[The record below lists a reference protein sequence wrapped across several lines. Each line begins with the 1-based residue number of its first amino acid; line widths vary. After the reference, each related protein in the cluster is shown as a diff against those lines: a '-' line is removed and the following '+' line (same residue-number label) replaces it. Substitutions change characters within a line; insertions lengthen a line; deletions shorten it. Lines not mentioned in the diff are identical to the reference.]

1 MFSSIRSLRDT
12 SRRNFLL
19 FCAALLLCAAALIYF
34 LVHSNQKFDQVDASI
49 QKNNKIIA
57 KTEELATNLEA
68 MVSDYLSYLILE
80 DKIYLQEYHARKE
93 SMGAIITE
101 LALLTETNKMQKGRV
116 QDLRQNYKL
125 LLERLDEQ
133 TEQIKEQEQIVTR
146 DILRTTENID
156 FLKNKI
162 LDIYSNIVQAESQML
177 KYSFAQLAHQKDV
190 YFLILVIGC
199 ITAAVLLIIFNLFL
213 ITVQSQRLRAETELK
228 DKEERFKLAIEGMND
243 GIFDWD
249 LENDTV
255 FYSSQFF
262 KMLGYDRG
270 DTEGTIEDIK
280 ELIHP
285 DDQERVWEYI
295 AHYLDGNLSEYSNTF
310 RLKHKTGKWV
320 WINTR
325 AKAIFDPDG
334 KAVRMVG
341 AHSDITYLK
350 EYQEFLKREK
360 RVAEQANEAKSE
372 FLAHMSH
379 EIRTPLTAING
390 IAEIFEKNINQ
401 FTEKQQRLIVTLK
414 TSVSSLKDLINDIL
428 DFSKIE
434 SGQIE
439 LEQTTFKL
447 GTFFKNI
454 RNITSVRAN
463 EKNISLSFEY
473 DDVANISFCGDAVR
487 LRQVLINLIGNA
499 IKFTNEGS
507 VKIKACVKK
516 KGRAE
521 FLQVD
526 VTDTGIGIAKDR
538 LELIFERFKQS
549 DASVSRAFGG
559 TGLGLSISK
568 KLIDIMGGEI
578 KVKSTPGKGSTF
590 SMIIPMPDNK
600 ISLMGQVEDS
610 LQGKVEDQ
618 IKSEIS
624 DDKKILIVE
633 DYEGNVVILSYLL
646 EQMDIDFDIA
656 GNGVEALEKWKD
668 NHYDA
673 ILMDIQMPEMDGFT
687 ATNEIRKYEE
697 DNALEPTPI
706 IGMTAHAL
714 VSDREKCLRAGMNA
728 YVPKPIDEYD
738 LRHEI
743 LGALQIKS

>member
-1 MFSSIRSLRDT
+1 MFIPIRSLRDS

-19 FCAALLLCAAALIYF
+19 FCIALLLCVAALIYF
-34 LVHSNQKFDQVDASI
+34 LVHSNQKFNQVGARI
-49 QKNNKIIA
+49 QENNQIIA
-57 KTEELATNLEA
+57 KTEELSTNLEA
-68 MVSDYLSYLILE
+68 MISNYLSYLILE
-80 DKIYLQEYHARKE
+80 EGKHLKEYNTRTD
-93 SMGAIITE
+93 SIGTIITE
-101 LALLTETNKMQKGRV
+101 LALLTEKNESQGARV
-116 QDLRQNYKL
+116 KDLRQNYTL
-125 LLERLDEQ
+125 LLDRLDLQIDQATAEQ
-133 TEQIKEQEQIVTR
+133 QIATR

-162 LDIYSNIVQAESQML
+162 MSIHSSILQEESQML
-177 KYSFAQLAHQKDV
+177 KYRFAQLAHQKDV

-199 ITAAVLLIIFNLFL
+199 VAAAVLLIIFNLFL
-213 ITVQSQRLRAETELK
+213 MTAQSRRLLAESELR

-243 GIFDWD
+243 GVYDWD
-249 LENDTV
+249 LESDQV
-255 FYSSQFF
+255 FYSGQFF
-262 KMLGYDRG
+262 QMLGYDRG
-270 DTEGTIEDIK
+270 DTEGTIEDFK
-280 ELIHP
+280 DLVHP

-295 AHYLDGNLSEYSNTF
+295 AHYLDGNLSEYSITF
-310 RLKHKTGKWV
+310 RLQHSTGKWV
-320 WINTR
+320 WIQSR
-325 AKAIFDPDG
+325 AKAIFDSSG
-334 KAVRMVG
+334 QAVRMVG

-390 IAEIFEKNINQ
+390 IAEIFEKNIDQ
-401 FTEKQQRLIVTLK
+401 FTEKQQRLITTLK
-414 TSVSSLKDLINDIL
+414 TSISSLKDLINDIL

-439 LEQTTFKL
+439 LEESSFNL
-447 GTFFKNI
+447 GTFFKKI
-454 RNITSVRAN
+454 VSITSVRAN
-463 EKNISLSFEY
+463 EKDIRFSFEY
-473 DDVANISFCGDAVR
+473 DDVADLQFYGDAVR

-507 VKIKACVKK
+507 VTVKAKVKK

-521 FLQVD
+521 YLQID
-526 VTDTGIGIAKDR
+526 VIDTGIGIPKEK
-538 LELIFERFKQS
+538 LEMIFERFKQS

-578 KVKSTPGKGSTF
+578 KVKSKMGKGSTF
-590 SMIIPMPDNK
+590 SVIIPMPDNK
-600 ISLMGQVEDS
+600 NSLMGQVEVG
-610 LQGKVEDQ
+610 LQGKVEDK
-618 IKSEIS
+618 IKSKIS
-624 DDKKILIVE
+624 DDPKILIVE

-646 EQMDIDFDIA
+646 EQMEIDFDVA

-668 NHYDA
+668 HHYDA

-687 ATNEIRKYEE
+687 ATQEIRQYEE

-714 VSDREKCLRAGMNA
+714 VSDREKCLRAGMDA
-728 YVPKPIDEYD
+728 YVPKPIDEND
-738 LRHEI
+738 LRQEI
-743 LGALQIKS
+743 MTALDRED